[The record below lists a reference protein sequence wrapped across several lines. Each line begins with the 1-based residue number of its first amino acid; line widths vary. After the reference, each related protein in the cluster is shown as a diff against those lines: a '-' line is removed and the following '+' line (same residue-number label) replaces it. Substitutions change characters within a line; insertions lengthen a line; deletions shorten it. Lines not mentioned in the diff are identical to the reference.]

1 MSGKLG
7 GVQVKV
13 RELYKHANFIHCYAH
28 QLNLILQKA
37 ASQNKMIK
45 IFFASLQAFSTFF
58 SKSPKRTAV
67 LDEVVKVRLPKSPPT
82 RWCFNGRCVKTV
94 YIYQSDI
101 LSCLEKIMDM
111 ENDSSLN

>member
-58 SKSPKRTAV
+58 SMSPKRTAV

-82 RWCFNGRCVKTV
+82 RWCFNGRCVETV
-94 YIYQSDI
+94 YINQSDI

-111 ENDSSLN
+111 ESNSSLN